1 MCGYR
6 IKTKGRWPM
15 ANTRNAGRKRKLDT
29 KTVRNIIKERDNGS
43 SMSEL
48 AKKYGVSRQTMS
60 FYIHEVAAEIAIER
74 TSEVETFIHE
84 LTYWKRLNKDFN
96 ITQEELEKYKVRYD
110 YMLDRQITTSILVD
124 FKNENVIAKNYS
136 SHPMKRAFGVK
147 RKPTWEDFVEFV
159 EERCV
164 PKSRDHMKLILRD
177 YGLSTFDPFS
187 IIEKTGGRMAE
198 DNRYIRIYR
207 LET

>member
-1 MCGYR
+1 
-6 IKTKGRWPM
+6 M

-60 FYIHEVAAEIAIER
+60 FYIHEVAAEIAVER

-124 FKNENVIAKNYS
+124 FKNENVIVKNYS

-159 EERCV
+159 EDRCV

-187 IIEKTGGRMAE
+187 IIEKTGGGMAE

>member
-1 MCGYR
+1 
-6 IKTKGRWPM
+6 M

-159 EERCV
+159 EDRCV

>member
-1 MCGYR
+1 
-6 IKTKGRWPM
+6 M

-48 AKKYGVSRQTMS
+48 AKKYGVSRQTIS

-159 EERCV
+159 EDRCV

>member
-1 MCGYR
+1 
-6 IKTKGRWPM
+6 M

-124 FKNENVIAKNYS
+124 FKNENVIVKNYS

-159 EERCV
+159 EDRCV

>member
-1 MCGYR
+1 
-6 IKTKGRWPM
+6 M

-159 EERCV
+159 EDRCV

-207 LET
+207 LEN